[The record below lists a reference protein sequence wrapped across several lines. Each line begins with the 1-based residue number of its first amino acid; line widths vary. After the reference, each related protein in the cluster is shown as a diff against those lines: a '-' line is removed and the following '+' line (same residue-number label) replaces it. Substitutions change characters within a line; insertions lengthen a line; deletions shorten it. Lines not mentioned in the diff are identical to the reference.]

1 MVTII
6 RSDGNSQKL
15 ILSGSH
21 WALEWG
27 EKMMYFRLPTD
38 MAASGYRYGCVGLRI
53 RLHRVT
59 DMAALG

>member
-53 RLHRVT
+53 RQHRVKDST
-59 DMAALG
+59 ASG

>member
-15 ILSGSH
+15 ILFGSH

-27 EKMMYFRLPTD
+27 EKMMYFHLPTE
-38 MAASGYRYGCVGLRI
+38 AVASG
-53 RLHRVT
+53 
-59 DMAALG
+59 

>member
-15 ILSGSH
+15 ILSDSH

-27 EKMMYFRLPTD
+27 EKMMYFRLPTEA
-38 MAASGYRYGCVGLRI
+38 AASG
-53 RLHRVT
+53 
-59 DMAALG
+59 

>member
-21 WALEWG
+21 WALKWG
-27 EKMMYFRLPTD
+27 KKTMCFRLPTD
-38 MAASGYRYGCVGLRI
+38 VAE
-53 RLHRVT
+53 
-59 DMAALG
+59 LG

>member
-27 EKMMYFRLPTD
+27 KQTMYFRLPTD
-38 MAASGYRYGCVGLRI
+38 VAASG
-53 RLHRVT
+53 
-59 DMAALG
+59 